1 MTWRGLI
8 VLLAVMLVAAAC
20 GSGSDDA
27 GQGVA
32 SLEGSTETSRPADGG
47 DPGED
52 AEDAMLEFTECLRD
66 QGLEVEDPEF
76 DNEGNFRFNMPMG
89 EFMERMNRDE
99 SREAFNACSH
109 LLMGVAQQFGSFD
122 RTEMEDQ
129 LYEYAAC
136 MRDNGFDMP
145 DPDFSSPGAFD
156 PEADPAAG
164 PFAEIDTTDPDF
176 LAANEACQGIFADN
190 FRIGD
195 TEEGP

>member
-1 MTWRGLI
+1 VI
-8 VLLAVMLVAAAC
+8 VALLAMLVAAAC
-20 GSGSDDA
+20 GSGADDGA
-27 GQGVA
+27 DQGIA
-32 SLEGSTETSRPADGG
+32 SLEGSTNADLPASDSNEA
-47 DPGED
+47 DV
-52 AEDAMLEFTECLRD
+52 EDAMIEFTECLRE

-76 DNEGNFRFNMPMG
+76 DNDGNFRFNTPMG

-99 SREAFNACSH
+99 SRTAFNACSH

-145 DPDFSSPGAFD
+145 DPDFSNPGIFD
-156 PEADPAAG
+156 PEADPTAG
-164 PFAEIDTTDPDF
+164 PFTEIDTTDPGF
-176 LAANEACQGIFADN
+176 LAANEACQDVFADN

-195 TEEGP
+195 SEEGS